1 LSDARAVRFYEA
13 GDRAIS
19 GPYLSR
25 QAMATFIGPL
35 MARSPAS

>member
-1 LSDARAVRFYEA
+1 MIAPFVGY
-13 GDRAIS
+13 GS